1 MGEEHDQRRWVQ
13 LSLPLRII
21 IIKKNPKSKHSSW
34 MGPTWMRRY
43 SSGSRQQLFVGFHP
57 HGNLSAARVAVC
69 GEVRCLAL
77 YAWFS
82 SPPLSKRGFVC
93 GWFTCQGLRP
103 PSGTRLS
110 GGWEARNAL
119 LALLLLV
126 DKVPRK
132 CARAPS
138 WPSSSSLSTSSSS
151 CFFIESFQYFL
162 RQSSFCGGSNTLL
175 KTRLLQMSPHPLN
188 WLRSTSKPFYSTF
201 VPPNTQQQQP
211 NKPSELH
218 LPIFTHSCIFP
229 FFVLH
234 RSPPLTAPVSFSY
247 LRVGP
252 ALCRRG

>member
-1 MGEEHDQRRWVQ
+1 MCERRRRTFCPDVLTHWSAHTGEEHDQRRWVQ

-21 IIKKNPKSKHSSW
+21 INKLKKPKSKHSSW

-57 HGNLSAARVAVC
+57 HGNLSAARAAVC

-93 GWFTCQGLRP
+93 GWFTCQGLSP

-126 DKVPRK
+126 DEVPRK
-132 CARAPS
+132 CARASS
-138 WPSSSSLSTSSSS
+138 WPSSSSSLSSSS
-151 CFFIESFQYFL
+151 SSSSSYFFIESFQYFL
-162 RQSSFCGGSNTLL
+162 RHSSFCGGSNTFL
-175 KTRLLQMSPHPLN
+175 KPRLLQMSPHPLG
-188 WLRSTSKPFYSTF
+188 WLRST
-201 VPPNTQQQQP
+201 
-211 NKPSELH
+211 
-218 LPIFTHSCIFP
+218 
-229 FFVLH
+229 
-234 RSPPLTAPVSFSY
+234 
-247 LRVGP
+247 
-252 ALCRRG
+252 